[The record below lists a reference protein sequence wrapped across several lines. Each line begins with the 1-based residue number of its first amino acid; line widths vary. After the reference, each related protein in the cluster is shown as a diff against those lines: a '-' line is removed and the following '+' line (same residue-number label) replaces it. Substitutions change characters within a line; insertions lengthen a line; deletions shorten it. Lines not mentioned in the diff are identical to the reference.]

1 MESFVPS
8 ELKGQK
14 IKRGNTINVIYFL
27 NRGIKYTDKMEIT
40 YVDDHSNKN
49 FDFISYKD
57 IKISFEKYLNKKKH
71 ENKKIDEENEVNVF
85 DIQANNII
93 YEYIRYFNGEGWLP
107 LAQNENILINEKLSL
122 DNLQIQI
129 KATILSGKDIYVQKK
144 FENIGKEINSI
155 KTNLDLIKNKSINY
169 SENKPFNSIILTA
182 NPLMDGSNE
191 FRTMN
196 DFNIIPSILYNLFKE
211 KEYLKYTQFGI
222 LTKKSFIEAL
232 SNKELDS
239 FILHL
244 ICKTTY
250 IIPNNRIRINF
261 SNEEEE
267 EKSCDFVNLIFE
279 QENNYNSQFINK
291 EDIKEIL
298 SEPII
303 KENIKKITLIIS
315 TQLSQDV
322 YNIFDEFGFKNII
335 IQNTTQAVVD
345 FIANV
350 NLKFYE
356 NLIIN
361 KIKNINDIYNDAL
374 NTYFNKD
381 ITTFCCCFH
390 EHKINCNFIKNIK
403 NELYNDKEVKYSLDE
418 LTKTLPHFCH
428 LKPKCV
434 NRYPECYF
442 PNDFCYHLEKCR
454 DDFTIKNYMVYSF
467 VEKIKIKKSLYP
479 IYSACCCY
487 DININKED
495 NIKHNKNTI
504 FNTYYFTSENINDKN
519 SIVKINIQKSYIP
532 QYEKMIFL
540 VGKNKDI
547 FNVIKA
553 LNSNDSN
560 DQYLNIY
567 GDTIDNLKIFI
578 NVLIEYYQ
586 ERNYQKENKHIIL
599 DEFNIQNFK
608 EKLKYNVT
616 YFIYI
621 QDSKFIQDIKD
632 LNIKYKI
639 ILLSE
644 EKIKNG
650 FVNIQVNP
658 EPLQPVI
665 EKKKKEV
672 SDYKDDKKEEKKI
685 KKYFPNCYIKYQHK
699 VSVREIWQKPGDKYN
714 INIKYSN

>member
-1 MESFVPS
+1 MEPIISQRT
-8 ELKGQK
+8 EEKK
-14 IKRGNTINVIYFL
+14 IKKYIINIIYIFDEDK
-27 NRGIKYTDKMEIT
+27 KYEDKMEMKFRENEENINLNIIS
-40 YVDDHSNKN
+40 YEEIKKN
-49 FDFISYKD
+49 FEYFLY
-57 IKISFEKYLNKKKH
+57 EKQKKYV
-71 ENKKIDEENEVNVF
+71 NNNEENDNDKDFF
-85 DIQANNII
+85 DINSNNII
-93 YEYIRYFNGEGWLP
+93 YEYIRYFDGEAWILLEENNFIIINEELNLNILKIMIKVKILNGE
-107 LAQNENILINEKLSL
+107 EN
-122 DNLQIQI
+122 
-129 KATILSGKDIYVQKK
+129 TIHKR
-144 FENIGKEINSI
+144 FENIEKDINKI
-155 KTNLDLIKNKSINY
+155 KTDLSDINKGYFDYHNFLY
-169 SENKPFNSIILTA
+169 FNSLILTA
-182 NPLMDGSNE
+182 NPLFDENGKE
-191 FRTMN
+191 FRTLN
-196 DFNIIPSILYNLFKE
+196 DFNIIPSSLYNLFKE
-211 KEYLKYTQFGI
+211 YDYLKYTKFDI
-222 LTKKSFIEAL
+222 LTKNSFKEAL
-232 SNKELDS
+232 SNQELDS

-244 ICKTTY
+244 ICKSTY
-250 IIPNNRIRINF
+250 DIQNNANLE
-261 SNEEEE
+261 NK
-267 EKSCDFVNLIFE
+267 KSSDVLKLIFE
-279 QENNYNSQFINK
+279 QEDYKAEFIDK
-291 EDIKEIL
+291 IKLNDEIF
-298 SEPII
+298 SDKII

-315 TQLSQDV
+315 TQFSQDV
-322 YNIFDEFGFKNII
+322 YNIFEEFGFKNII
-335 IQNTTQAVVD
+335 IQNTTPTDVD

-374 NTYFNKD
+374 NTNINKD
-381 ITTFCCCFH
+381 VTTFCCCFH

-403 NELYNDKEVKYSLDE
+403 NELYNDKEVKSTLDE

-434 NRYPECYF
+434 SRYPKCYF

-540 VGKNKDI
+540 VGKNKNI
-547 FNVIKA
+547 FDVIKA
-553 LNSNDSN
+553 LNSNDSK

-621 QDSKFIQDIKD
+621 QDPKFIQDIKD

-639 ILLSE
+639 ILFSE
-644 EKIKNG
+644 EQMNNG
-650 FVNIQVNP
+650 FVNIKINP

-665 EKKKKEV
+665 EKKKKEEFY
-672 SDYKDDKKEEKKI
+672 YKIDIKEEKEKKEE

-699 VSVREIWQKPGDKYN
+699 VSVREIWQKPGDKYK
-714 INIKYSN
+714 ISIKYSN

>member
-14 IKRGNTINVIYFL
+14 IKRGNNINVIYFL

-71 ENKKIDEENEVNVF
+71 ENKKNDEENEVNVF

-129 KATILSGKDIYVQKK
+129 KATILSGKNIYVQKK

-155 KTNLDLIKNKSINY
+155 KTNLDLIKNKIINY

-244 ICKTTY
+244 ICKSTY

-291 EDIKEIL
+291 EDIREIL
-298 SEPII
+298 SEPLI

-322 YNIFDEFGFKNII
+322 YNIFNKYGFKNII
-335 IQNTTQAVVD
+335 IQHTTPADVD
-345 FIANV
+345 FIANL
-350 NLKFYE
+350 NLKLYE
-356 NLIIN
+356 DLIIN
-361 KIKNINDIYNDAL
+361 RLKNLIDIYKDAL
-374 NTYFNKD
+374 NIYYNKD

-390 EHKINCNFIKNIK
+390 EHKINCNFIKNIN
-403 NELYNDKEVKYSLDE
+403 NELYNEDNKEKNNLDE
-418 LTKTLPHFCH
+418 LKETLPHFCH
-428 LKPKCV
+428 LRPKC
-434 NRYPECYF
+434 NNNLRSLKCIF
-442 PNDFCYHLEKCR
+442 PNDFCYHIFCCLKDFNINDYKLVEINEKKR
-454 DDFTIKNYMVYSF
+454 KKN
-467 VEKIKIKKSLYP
+467 
-479 IYSACCCY
+479 IYNIHSTCCCY
-487 DININKED
+487 DEKITKED
-495 NIKHNKNTI
+495 NIKHNQNTI
-504 FNTYYFTSENINDKN
+504 FSTKYFTSESINNKN
-519 SIVKINIQKSYIP
+519 SIIKINIQKSYIP
-532 QYEKMIFL
+532 QYDKMIFL
-540 VGKNKDI
+540 VGKNKNIFDI
-547 FNVIKA
+547 IKA
-553 LNSNDSN
+553 LNSNK
-560 DQYLNIY
+560 QFLNIY
-567 GDTIDNLKIFI
+567 GDTNENLKIFI
-578 NVLIEYYQ
+578 NALIEYYR
-586 ERNYQKENKHIIL
+586 ERNYKEEKHVIL
-599 DEFNIQNFK
+599 DEFNIENFK
-608 EKLKYNVT
+608 LEPRYNGT

-621 QDSKFIQDIKD
+621 QDPKYIQDIKE
-632 LNIKYKI
+632 LNLIKYKL
-639 ILLSE
+639 ILYSE
-644 EKIKNG
+644 KEYNDDNNFINIEINPKPFEPVNKN
-650 FVNIQVNP
+650 Q
-658 EPLQPVI
+658 
-665 EKKKKEV
+665 
-672 SDYKDDKKEEKKI
+672 YT
-685 KKYFPNCYIKYQHK
+685 PNCYVKYQHK
-699 VSVREIWQKPGDKYN
+699 YSTRKIWELEKEK
-714 INIKYSN
+714 

>member
-49 FDFISYKD
+49 LDFISYKD

-71 ENKKIDEENEVNVF
+71 ENKKNDEENEVNVF

-291 EDIKEIL
+291 EDIREIL
-298 SEPII
+298 SEPLI

-322 YNIFDEFGFKNII
+322 YNIFNEFGFKNII

-361 KIKNINDIYNDAL
+361 KIKNISDIYNDAL
-374 NTYFNKD
+374 NTNINKD

-390 EHKINCNFIKNIK
+390 EHNINCNFIKNIQ
-403 NELYNDKEVKYSLDE
+403 NELYNDNKVKYTLDKLKE
-418 LTKTLPHFCH
+418 TLPHFSH
-428 LKPKCV
+428 LNPKFPKVRPKC
-434 NRYPECYF
+434 NFPE
-442 PNDFCYHLEKCR
+442 DFCFHTKHCLDNFNIKYTSLKEEK
-454 DDFTIKNYMVYSF
+454 DD
-467 VEKIKIKKSLYP
+467 KIKLDDVLSI
-479 IYSACCCY
+479 CCCF
-487 DININKED
+487 DAKEKNNVKHNINI
-495 NIKHNKNTI
+495 I
-504 FNTYYFTSENINDKN
+504 FSTKYFTSENMNDKN
-519 SIVKINIQKSYIP
+519 SKVQITLQKSYIP

-553 LNSNDSN
+553 LNSNV
-560 DQYLNIY
+560 QYLNIY
-567 GDTIDNLKIFI
+567 GDTIENLKLFI

-586 ERNYQKENKHIIL
+586 ERNYQKKYKHIIL

-608 EKLKYNVT
+608 KEHIYNT
-616 YFIYI
+616 KYFIYI
-621 QDSKFIQDIKD
+621 QDPKLIQDIKD
-632 LNIKYKI
+632 FNIILFSEDIYKNNKFKNIKI
-639 ILLSE
+639 
-644 EKIKNG
+644 
-650 FVNIQVNP
+650 NP
-658 EPLQPVI
+658 EPFEPI
-665 EKKKKEV
+665 PDSEKKNDKKKE
-672 SDYKDDKKEEKKI
+672 YI
-685 KKYFPNCYIKYQHK
+685 PNCYIKYQHK
-699 VSVREIWQKPGDKYN
+699 YSVRDIWKKT
-714 INIKYSN
+714 KK

>member
-71 ENKKIDEENEVNVF
+71 ENKSIDEENEVNVF

-244 ICKTTY
+244 ICKSTY

-267 EKSCDFVNLIFE
+267 EKSCDFVNLILE

-291 EDIKEIL
+291 EDIREIL
-298 SEPII
+298 SEPLI

-322 YNIFDEFGFKNII
+322 YNIFNEFGFKNII

-361 KIKNINDIYNDAL
+361 KIKNISDIYNDAL
-374 NTYFNKD
+374 NTNINKD

-390 EHKINCNFIKNIK
+390 EHNINCNFIKNIQ
-403 NELYNDKEVKYSLDE
+403 NELYNDNKVKYTLDKLKE
-418 LTKTLPHFCH
+418 TLPHFSH
-428 LKPKCV
+428 LNPKFPKVRPKC
-434 NRYPECYF
+434 NFPE
-442 PNDFCYHLEKCR
+442 DFCFHTKHCL
-454 DDFTIKNYMVYSF
+454 DNFTFKYT
-467 VEKIKIKKSLYP
+467 SLKGEN
-479 IYSACCCY
+479 
-487 DININKED
+487 DD
-495 NIKHNKNTI
+495 NIKLDDVLSICCCFDAKEKNNVKHNINTI
-504 FNTYYFTSENINDKN
+504 FSTKYYTSENINDKN
-519 SIVKINIQKSYIP
+519 SKVQINIQKSYVP

-553 LNSNDSN
+553 LNSNV
-560 DQYLNIY
+560 QYLNIY
-567 GDTIDNLKIFI
+567 GDTIENLKIFI

-586 ERNYQKENKHIIL
+586 ERNYQKKYKHIIL

-608 EKLKYNVT
+608 KVHIYNT
-616 YFIYI
+616 KYFIYI
-621 QDSKFIQDIKD
+621 QDPKLIQDIKD
-632 LNIKYKI
+632 FNIILFSEEIYKNNKFKNIKI
-639 ILLSE
+639 
-644 EKIKNG
+644 
-650 FVNIQVNP
+650 NP
-658 EPLQPVI
+658 EPFEPI
-665 EKKKKEV
+665 PDSEKKNDKKKE
-672 SDYKDDKKEEKKI
+672 YI
-685 KKYFPNCYIKYQHK
+685 PNCYIKYQHK
-699 VSVREIWQKPGDKYN
+699 YSVRDIWKKT
-714 INIKYSN
+714 KK